1 MDLTI
6 LQTVAT
12 RIAYAQASNLKE
24 VRFSIAEAQQ
34 LLAAIAYA
42 TAKDNQQ
49 LREQLN
55 DLLEKVQQLAVMPPS
70 LPTKLA
76 GGSF

>member
-6 LQTVAT
+6 LQTVAQ
-12 RIAYAQASNLKE
+12 RISYAQASNLKE

-49 LREQLN
+49 LRDKLD
-55 DLLEKVQQLAVMPPS
+55 DLLTKVQQISSTPS
-70 LPTKLA
+70 LPPTLS
-76 GGSF
+76 GGKF